1 VQANQVAHFF
11 QEKPDIIFHTLFE
24 RTRQTTEPAI
34 ARFPD
39 VPVEM
44 LPMHEFTYLNTEAYA
59 GTTVSERRER
69 AVSYWNQN
77 NPYQN
82 DGGESESFMDLIER
96 IYQSFDILTKRKE
109 KVIFVFSHEQILKM
123 TKLLLSVESED
134 KTPEELM
141 RHYSE
146 VEFGRPIKNCEV
158 HKVTIDDDG
167 NWSQME
173 SVFIPEE

>member
-1 VQANQVAHFF
+1 
-11 QEKPDIIFHTLFE
+11 
-24 RTRQTTEPAI
+24 
-34 ARFPD
+34 
-39 VPVEM
+39 
-44 LPMHEFTYLNTEAYA
+44 MHEFTYLNTEAYA

-77 NPYQN
+77 DPYQN

-96 IYQSFDILTKRKE
+96 IYQSFDILTCRKE